1 MADQDFTLTK
11 EYLQSIFDYKDG
23 RLYWKRLNKP
33 NQIKVGDVA
42 GTNHPNGYIY
52 IRLKNKNYAAHR
64 LIFLFHNGYLPDFL
78 DHINRNRSD
87 NRIENLRPAT
97 KSENSLNSKLKST
110 NTSGAKG
117 VCWDKESK
125 KWLVQIT
132 INKKQRKIGRY
143 SDLELAELVAIE
155 AMDKF
160 YGKFSNTFNPINENY
175 DL

>member
-1 MADQDFTLTK
+1 MADQDFTLTQ
-11 EYLQSIFDYKDG
+11 EYLQSIFTYKDG
-23 RLYWKRLNKP
+23 SFYWKKLNKP
-33 NQIKVGDVA
+33 NQIKVGDIV
-42 GTNHPNGYIY
+42 GSNHPNGYIY
-52 IRLKNKNYAAHR
+52 IHLKNKNYAAHR
-64 LIFLFHNGYLPDFL
+64 LIFLFHHGYLPDFL

-110 NTSGAKG
+110 NTSGVRG

-125 KWLVQIT
+125 KWLVQVT

-160 YGKFSNTFNPINENY
+160 YGNFFNPINEKN